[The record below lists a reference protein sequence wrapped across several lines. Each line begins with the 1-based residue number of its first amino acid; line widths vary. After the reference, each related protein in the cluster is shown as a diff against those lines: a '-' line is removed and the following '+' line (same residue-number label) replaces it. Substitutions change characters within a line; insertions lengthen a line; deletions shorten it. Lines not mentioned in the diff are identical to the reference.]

1 MLNNEKSIIKKL
13 TKKVKIES
21 FLKMI
26 LEKIDFCF
34 CDMNTE
40 LNVKKN
46 NIFMKTKYNTIKITI
61 TEKSVLYE
69 EQNKYKKIIKEY
81 KKIDQ
86 GYIVKLTDINEVIYE
101 LETSNSINRRTVVE
115 TRIYNK
121 QCKEVYRGIKTNVD
135 NYLQNRE
142 TNEIKLHDPDIMEN
156 YEEKEFHY
164 RIEDKYIIK
173 RTTKKYAYP
182 DETEAFINLKNSDN
196 IYLRYETINKD
207 TKDMPTWGH
216 YYEIDKDLFFN
227 YNQDKVSS
235 SDIVENF
242 KSKKYYIHH
251 DTFF

>member
-1 MLNNEKSIIKKL
+1 MLNNEERIIKKL
-13 TKKVKIES
+13 TKKIKIES

-26 LEKIDFCF
+26 LDKIDFYL
-34 CDMNTE
+34 CDVNIE
-40 LNVKKN
+40 LSVKKN
-46 NIFMKTKYNTIKITI
+46 NMIIKSKHNVINITI
-61 TEKSVLYE
+61 NDKSVLYE
-69 EQNKYKKIIKEY
+69 EINKNRKFIKEY
-81 KKIDQ
+81 KEIEQ
-86 GYIVKLTDINEVIYE
+86 GYVIRFTDISEDIYE
-101 LETSNSINRRTVVE
+101 LETSDSINRRTVVE
-115 TRIYNK
+115 TRVYNK
-121 QCKEVYRGIKTNVD
+121 QCKEIYKGIKTNVD
-135 NYLQNRE
+135 NYFQDRE
-142 TNEIKLHDPDIMEN
+142 TKEVKLHDPDIMEN

-173 RTTKKYAYP
+173 RTTKKYVYP
-182 DETEAFINLKNSDN
+182 DGTEAFINLKNSDN